1 MGAMRASAA
10 LLLFAL
16 AAAAQQEGEIER
28 LVAELGDG
36 SSLRREAAHEAL
48 LRMGEEILPRLR
60 AFESRDPEVRRRL
73 RAILRGSQ
81 QLRLEVSLPPGPL
94 SIGVALRLRAE
105 LRNETEE
112 SYLVPLSEMPFRGA
126 GSLSPFQVA
135 IDERLLRL
143 TPDQVR
149 VVSTEEPWIHL
160 MPAATLAVEITI
172 PAEDLPL
179 RRPGRF
185 RLKAAF
191 ETSKL
196 LRRYSPD
203 VPAEDLQQETIS
215 VRVEAAAAE
224 GEAVGRT
231 AAELERALAAGD
243 AGALAE
249 LTLREDDAVLPLLRA
264 HLRDPRVRLPAV
276 KRLSGAGRPEDL
288 ESILEATGDADLE
301 VRIAAVLGLGGFADK
316 RARRRLAL
324 IARSDDFG
332 LIGPAVKALTRH
344 RHAVT
349 VQTFLDLLKHN
360 YRDGPWLRDIH
371 DALFEWT
378 GRYVNT
384 TRRSEIEAFE
394 SWWIANQE
402 RWSAEG
408 R

>member
-1 MGAMRASAA
+1 MRACAA

-16 AAAAQQEGEIER
+16 AAPAGEEGELER
-28 LVAELGDG
+28 LVAALGDR
-36 SSLRREAAHEAL
+36 SCLRREAAHEEL
-48 LRMGEEILPRLR
+48 LRMGQEILPRLR
-60 AFESRDPEVRRRL
+60 EFDSPDPEVRRRL
-73 RAILRGSQ
+73 RAILRGAQ
-81 QLRLEVSLPPGPL
+81 QLRLELSLPPGPL
-94 SIGVALRLRAE
+94 AIGSALRMRAE
-105 LRNETEE
+105 LRNDTDE
-112 SYLVPLSEMPFRGA
+112 SYLVPLSETPFRGA
-126 GSLSPFQVA
+126 GSLSPFQIAV
-135 IDERLLRL
+135 DGKLVRL
-143 TPDQVR
+143 TPDQVQ

-160 MPAATLAVEITI
+160 LPGASLAVELTV
-172 PAEDLPL
+172 PADELPM

-185 RLKAAF
+185 KLEAAF
-191 ETSKL
+191 ETGKL

-203 VPAEDLQQETIS
+203 EPADDLQQETIA
-215 VRVEAAAAE
+215 VRVEAVAAE
-224 GEAVGRT
+224 VEASGRT
-231 AAELERALAAGD
+231 AAALEKALAAGD

-264 HLRDPRVRLPAV
+264 HLLDPRVRLPAV
-276 KRLSGAGRPEDL
+276 KRLCGAGRPEDL
-288 ESILEATGDADLE
+288 QAILDATGDADLE

-316 RARRRLAL
+316 KARRRLAL

-344 RHAVT
+344 RHAMT